1 MVRQHSPRVRNH
13 IGMVWLVGILQI
25 FLWGPVSAEEVQLDV
40 GTSTTIAP
48 LPPVPTVMQIDENS
62 PAEATLDKPLSLMG
76 EVLLDAVCSSWIP
89 ADFALKFFPDL
100 SIAHIQR
107 TCPQAIGQG

>member
-1 MVRQHSPRVRNH
+1 MIRQHNRDFR
-13 IGMVWLVGILQI
+13 IGIVCLLAVLQI
-25 FLWGPVSAEEVQLDV
+25 PLGIPVAAEEMQLDV
-40 GTSTTIAP
+40 GTSTTTIAP

-76 EVLLDAVCSSWIP
+76 EVLLEAVCSSWIP
-89 ADFALKFFPDL
+89 ADFALKVFPDL
-100 SIAHIQR
+100 SMAHIQR